1 MGNIVSDNGTLKDTS
16 LKNLIDDWA
25 KNDYDD
31 GMTYDLGMN
40 EYDNKIRTKLK
51 NLLEKRARCTKQNKM
66 NISLPE
72 FTITTNG
79 SAIMNN
85 TDFLYYP
92 VNIEI
97 VENLSDNKIMN
108 DGDYNFNQAK
118 ISAEFDFMPNPKC
131 KLLYEGDINATTKNK
146 EFGFCKHVE
155 DEKVLMYNKGD
166 ITLNIKQKIAYDDKA
181 YMDCNCM
188 NTTFKHINDIDKQ
201 IKFYEKDT
209 VTAKQLDYGTDVG
222 VSPYILA
229 QNLDM
234 KCTAL
239 GKSGQAY
246 LPFYE
251 NLEGCM
257 QIDNINIFNNTASDI
272 NLVQNKTCNQTKIS
286 GAPETKQANVND
298 AIKKQLDELNKLDEP
313 LVSTKTLIIILSVI
327 GSIIVA
333 ILVYLY
339 ISSRT
344 KRIKNISSDMIPEPA
359 FMG

>member
-16 LKNLIDDWA
+16 LKVLIDDWA

-31 GMTYDLGMN
+31 GMTYGLGEN
-40 EYDNKIRTKLK
+40 EFDNKIRTRLY

-72 FTITTNG
+72 FTIGTNG
-79 SAIMNN
+79 SAIMNSA
-85 TDFLYYP
+85 DFLYYP
-92 VNIEI
+92 VNIDI
-97 VENLSDNKIMN
+97 VENLSDNKMMN

-131 KLLYEGDINATTKNK
+131 KLLYEGEKTATTIQKQN
-146 EFGFCKHVE
+146 GFCKHVE
-155 DEKVLMYNKGD
+155 DEKILMYNTGD
-166 ITLNIKQKIAYDDKA
+166 ITLNIKQRIAYDDKS
-181 YMDCNCM
+181 YTDCNCL
-188 NTTFKHINDIDKQ
+188 NTTFKHISDIDKQ
-201 IKFYEKDT
+201 IKFYEQDT

-222 VSPYILA
+222 ASPYILA

-251 NLEGCM
+251 NLDGCI

-286 GAPETKQANVND
+286 GSPETKQASTND
-298 AIKKQLDELNKLDEP
+298 MIKKQLDELQKLDEP
-313 LVSTKTLIIILSVI
+313 VVSTKTLIIILSVV
-327 GSIIVA
+327 GTVIVGV
-333 ILVYLY
+333 LVYLY
-339 ISSRT
+339 ILHKKS
-344 KRIKNISSDMIPEPA
+344 IKDEVA
-359 FMG
+359 FKG